1 MKIEKISTRS
11 KRQLILADLS
21 IGGTIVMIDGELYIY
36 PIEDDVTFNYA
47 YSNHNIALVCLET
60 GEVVEFSQDCACA
73 IVNGKFT
80 YTDDDVNGWI

>member
-21 IGGTIVMIDGELYIY
+21 VGGTIVMIDGDLYIY
-36 PIEDDVTFNYA
+36 PIEDEVTFNYS
-47 YSNHNIALVCLET
+47 YSNHNIALVHLGT
-60 GEVVEFSQDCACA
+60 GETVEFSQDHTCA

-80 YTDDDVNGWI
+80 YTEDDIQGWI

>member
-21 IGGTIVMIDGELYIY
+21 VGGTIVRVDGELYIY
-36 PIEDDVTFNYA
+36 PIEDDVTFNYS
-47 YSNHNIALVCLET
+47 YDNHNIALVNLET
-60 GEVVEFSQDCACA
+60 GETVEFSQDQACA

-80 YTDDDVNGWI
+80 YTNDDIQEWI